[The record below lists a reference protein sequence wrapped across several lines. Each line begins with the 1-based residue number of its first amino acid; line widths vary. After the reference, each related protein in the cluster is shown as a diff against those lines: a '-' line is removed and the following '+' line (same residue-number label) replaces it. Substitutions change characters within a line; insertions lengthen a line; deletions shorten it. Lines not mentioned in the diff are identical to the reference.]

1 VKKTGVVRSRRIWT
15 GFASR
20 ELPAAAI
27 NPPGAEVRPAA
38 RHHNSMF
45 RGVEALVVLLKAHR
59 SLGITQLADAL
70 QLSKS
75 TTHDLAAALCA
86 LGFVDQNPTTRRYA
100 VSPEIFRFLHLI
112 STEFGPNS
120 AVKPL
125 LRAQARKLGATIV
138 ITALCRR
145 TTYALCASG
154 SNADTFLLGDN
165 GPAFTSACGKILV
178 AQLDESVWPEYAPRS
193 VEEADSPYAN
203 LDPQRFSAELRA
215 ARVNGVAWSLRERDV
230 RLCSVAAPIRVGE
243 EPWNRAVGLALPY
256 SEWTVRDRDELAAQ
270 AKTLAGEIA
279 QLLHGRGASSA
290 TGSSFSK
297 SSPPPIQSVETTK
310 HTNPTNGKRPRHL
323 TSPGR

>member
-1 VKKTGVVRSRRIWT
+1 
-15 GFASR
+15 
-20 ELPAAAI
+20 
-27 NPPGAEVRPAA
+27 
-38 RHHNSMF
+38 M
-45 RGVEALVVLLKAHR
+45 VLLKAHR

-70 QLSKS
+70 SLSKS

-154 SNADTFLLGDN
+154 PSADTFLLGDN

-178 AQLDESVWPEYAPRS
+178 AQLDESAWPEYAPRS

-203 LDPQRFSAELRA
+203 LNPQRFYAELRA

-256 SEWTVRDRDELAAQ
+256 SEWTVRDRDELTAQ
-270 AKTLAGEIA
+270 AKFLADEIA
-279 QLLHGRGASSA
+279 QLLQGRGPSSA
-290 TGSSFSK
+290 PRSESSITA
-297 SSPPPIQSVETTK
+297 PQPLQSVETTK
-310 HTNPTNGKRPRHL
+310 HSKPTKRNPLRQL
-323 TSPGR
+323 TSLGR

>member
-1 VKKTGVVRSRRIWT
+1 
-15 GFASR
+15 
-20 ELPAAAI
+20 
-27 NPPGAEVRPAA
+27 
-38 RHHNSMF
+38 MF

-86 LGFVDQNPTTRRYA
+86 LGFVDQNPTNRRYA

-125 LRAQARKLGATIV
+125 LRAQARTLGATIV
-138 ITALCRR
+138 VTALCRR

-154 SNADTFLLGDN
+154 SSADTFLLGDN

-178 AQLDESVWPEYAPRS
+178 AQLEASAWPDYAPS
-193 VEEADSPYAN
+193 PADEVVSPHAN
-203 LDPQRFSAELRA
+203 RDPQRFFAELRA

-256 SEWTVRDRDELAAQ
+256 SEWVVRDRDKLAAH
-270 AKTLAGEIA
+270 AKALADEIA
-279 QLLHGRGASSA
+279 QLLQ
-290 TGSSFSK
+290 GSSPATSVTRRTLTTSNPRRRNPRPTFSQPAK
-297 SSPPPIQSVETTK
+297 
-310 HTNPTNGKRPRHL
+310 
-323 TSPGR
+323 